1 MKNKNTGTTSADGL
15 LKLKLFGTDKDALS
29 VVRSWADCTIN
40 MAGCGDWSGRDD
52 TDRSRSSTISRLVR
66 RGLSPSLATVA
77 YSAPMARS
85 RAGRCRQADGD
96 HFRLSTHSE

>member
-40 MAGCGDWSGRDD
+40 MAGCGDWSVETMP
-52 TDRSRSSTISRLVR
+52 TDPVLPRFQ
-66 RGLSPSLATVA
+66 GLCDAA
-77 YSAPMARS
+77 
-85 RAGRCRQADGD
+85 
-96 HFRLSTHSE
+96 